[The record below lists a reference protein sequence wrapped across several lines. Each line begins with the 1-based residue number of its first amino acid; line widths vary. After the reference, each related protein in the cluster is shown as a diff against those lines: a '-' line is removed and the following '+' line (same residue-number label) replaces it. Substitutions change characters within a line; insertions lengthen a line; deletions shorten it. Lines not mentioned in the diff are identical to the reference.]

1 MEEEIKKDLKE
12 IKEEIETQEKS
23 IKESE
28 KKKSKAETEI
38 KKSLEEE
45 KTKESE
51 KLDITPEKAEGLVEK
66 LIKSE
71 EEEEVSEEKIPKK
84 FRTRDLF
91 FIFGSI
97 FTIIF
102 IIIGIWISLKLIKGD
117 FSKKENINS
126 LSEPE
131 VLIPES
137 TAFKK
142 FSKIVILKDEKETDY
157 PYKLKIKNFLIPIDS
172 KEFLKLNITLYFDQ
186 NTSTEELEEKEFDFR
201 ETLYSYF
208 KNIPID
214 VWKDTKNISILKEK
228 IKEKLKEKKIKPLPQ
243 EIKLEG
249 VILKG

>member
-23 IKESE
+23 AKKPE
-28 KKKSKAETEI
+28 KKKSKTETEI

-45 KTKESE
+45 KS
-51 KLDITPEKAEGLVEK
+51 DITPERAEGLVEK

-84 FRTRDLF
+84 FRKKDLF

-97 FTIIF
+97 FTVIF
-102 IIIGIWISLKLIKGD
+102 IIIGIWIGLKLIKGN
-117 FSKKENINS
+117 FSKKGNINS

-131 VLIPES
+131 VLISES

-142 FSKIVILKDEKETDY
+142 FSKIIILKDEKEIDY
-157 PYKLKIKNFLIPIDS
+157 PYKLEIKNFLIPIDF

-186 NTSTEELEEKEFDFR
+186 NASTKELEEKEFDFR

-208 KNIPID
+208 RNIPIN
-214 VWKDTKNISILKEK
+214 VWKNTKNISILKEK
-228 IKEKLKEKKIKPLPQ
+228 IKERLKEKK
-243 EIKLEG
+243 
-249 VILKG
+249 

>member
-23 IKESE
+23 AKEPE
-28 KKKSKAETEI
+28 KKKSKIETEI

-45 KTKESE
+45 KS
-51 KLDITPEKAEGLVEK
+51 DITPEKAEGLVEK

-71 EEEEVSEEKIPKK
+71 EEEKVFEEKIPKK
-84 FRTRDLF
+84 FRTKDLF

-97 FTIIF
+97 FTIVF

-117 FSKKENINS
+117 FSKKNINF
-126 LSEPE
+126 LSKPE

-137 TAFKK
+137 TVFKK
-142 FSKIVILKDEKETDY
+142 LSKIVILKDEEEADY
-157 PYKLKIKNFLIPIDS
+157 PYKLKIKNFLIPIGFE
-172 KEFLKLNITLYFDQ
+172 EFLRLNITLYFDQ

-201 ETLYSYF
+201 KILYNYF
-208 KNIPID
+208 KNTPID
-214 VWKDTKNISILKEK
+214 VWKNTKNIYILEEK
-228 IKEKLKEKKIKPLPQ
+228 IKERLKEKKIKPLPQ
-243 EIKLEG
+243 KIKLEG

>member
-1 MEEEIKKDLKE
+1 LEDNLEEEIKKDLKE

-23 IKESE
+23 AKKPE
-28 KKKSKAETEI
+28 KKKSKTETEI

-45 KTKESE
+45 KS
-51 KLDITPEKAEGLVEK
+51 DITPERAEGLVEK

-84 FRTRDLF
+84 FRKKDLF

-97 FTIIF
+97 FTVIF
-102 IIIGIWISLKLIKGD
+102 IIIGIWIGLKLIKGN
-117 FSKKENINS
+117 FSKKGNINS

-131 VLIPES
+131 VLISES

-142 FSKIVILKDEKETDY
+142 FSKIIILKDEKEIDY
-157 PYKLKIKNFLIPIDS
+157 PYKLEIKNFLIPIDF

-186 NTSTEELEEKEFDFR
+186 NASTKELEEKEFDFR

-208 KNIPID
+208 RNIPIN
-214 VWKDTKNISILKEK
+214 VWKNTKNISILKEK
-228 IKEKLKEKKIKPLPQ
+228 IKERLKEKK
-243 EIKLEG
+243 
-249 VILKG
+249 